1 MSVRKTAFTLKTS
14 IAGRS
19 SLRTARNFLG
29 AEQLNPA
36 ELDRL
41 QSARSIA
48 HARFAMEHSTF
59 YRDFYSAAGIRL
71 SDLDDPEAFS
81 SLPLIDKQ
89 LVRDNFDTI
98 RSDEATPRTAAVS
111 KTGGSTGMPLRILRD
126 ERFPA
131 RALEWRLF
139 RWWGVT
145 PWGDRGIITRNMLQG
160 RAAVIHSLQWWPS
173 RRAELD
179 AFSITDTSVEQFARK
194 WNDMT
199 PPFLLGY
206 AGGVLEVVRRATRLG
221 LTMTPPRAIA
231 VTAAPLTAGTRD
243 EIERYF
249 GAPCYD
255 HYRSAEVPWIGGE
268 CSHKHGL
275 HVFSDVRR
283 LEILSDDLSAVP
295 ADVEGEVVV
304 SDLTNRVFPLI
315 RYRLGDISSIQ
326 EDTNDCGISLP
337 RLGPISGRRS
347 DAIRL
352 PDGAMIAGAL
362 GHIFDHA
369 PLAVRQ
375 FEIVQTANYAVT
387 LRYIRGHGDD
397 VDGSV
402 AQARATLERALRGLV
417 PLVLEQVETLPQVGG
432 KMRFIRSDVVA

>member
-1 MSVRKTAFTLKTS
+1 MSMRKAAFTLKTS
-14 IAGRS
+14 IAGRA
-19 SLRTARNFLG
+19 SLRTARDFLE
-29 AEQLNPA
+29 AERLGPA
-36 ELDRL
+36 ELERL
-41 QSARSIA
+41 QATRAAA
-48 HARFAMEHSTF
+48 HAKFAMEHTAF
-59 YRDFYSAAGIRL
+59 YRDFYTAAGIRP
-71 SDLDDPEAFS
+71 SDLNDPDAFS

-98 RSDEATPRTAAVS
+98 RSDEATPRTSAVS
-111 KTGGSTGMPLRILRD
+111 KTGGSTGTPLHILRD

-145 PWGDRGIITRNMLQG
+145 PWGDRGIVTRNMLQG

-173 RRAELD
+173 KRVELD
-179 AFSITDTSVEQFARK
+179 AFSITDEAVERFARE
-194 WNDMT
+194 WNSVN

-221 LTMTPPRAIA
+221 LKMSAPKAVA

-249 GAPCYD
+249 DAPCYD

-268 CSHKHGL
+268 CSHQHGL
-275 HVFSDVRR
+275 HVFADVRR
-283 LEILSDDLSAVP
+283 LEILDDELAPVP
-295 ADVEGEVVV
+295 AGVEGEVVV

-326 EDTNDCGISLP
+326 AGENDCGISLP

-369 PLAVRQ
+369 PLSVRQ
-375 FEIVQTANYAVT
+375 FEIVQTADYAVT
-387 LRYIRGHGDD
+387 LRYIRGRGDD
-397 VDGSV
+397 VDAAV
-402 AQARATLERALRGLV
+402 ARARATLEGALRGLV
-417 PLVLEQVETLPQVGG
+417 PLTLEQVETLPQVGG